1 MQGVVVWCGC
11 RRRPPPATLTHGST
25 ALLNVA
31 VCQTKLQRACA
42 GHTAGVAAPLP
53 GLLAHKGSAGLRR
66 CSVEGA
72 KGGSSRY
79 LANRLAQTAVAALC
93 HPAVFH
99 FECCHGPKIEQ
110 WREVQV
116 KVVCVCATMHKGW
129 SLRHPS
135 STCLSSWGGMPSSQR
150 PQPAGQRDRGWW
162 RHHTFPR
169 LTSPPPR

>member
-42 GHTAGVAAPLP
+42 GATAGVAAPLP

-72 KGGSSRY
+72 KGEAAATWPTAWPKLRWQLYAILRFFISS
-79 LANRLAQTAVAALC
+79 AAAMGL
-93 HPAVFH
+93 
-99 FECCHGPKIEQ
+99 K
-110 WREVQV
+110 
-116 KVVCVCATMHKGW
+116 
-129 SLRHPS
+129 
-135 STCLSSWGGMPSSQR
+135 LSSGARWK
-150 PQPAGQRDRGWW
+150 
-162 RHHTFPR
+162 
-169 LTSPPPR
+169 